1 MDWGKGCIIYLIISA
16 ILCGLIWG
24 VPWVSSCIGEGYDNI
39 RCSKLTSDYKEALK
53 NQDFEKA
60 HEVLTE
66 IYTYYD
72 DVVDDNREEKWMEIG
87 WSTNEKNI
95 MAASSIVCDAIKS
108 IYSEEIRLLVSF
120 NSEDSWERIIYLL
133 GEMNS
138 IGRKYNN
145 NTKLSKYSV
154 DPYLAASYQEF
165 VEAKNFICNLCL
177 NLAIDKGNM
186 LAGKKIL
193 RYYLSNCRIDQDK
206 HSSDRIISYIDS
218 DIKEAKKK
226 YKEAFSDNL
235 NLSPEKTNISGPLNL
250 YFEVVNREYVIS
262 ESANGHNTIT
272 IEFKRR
278 NKKGNYSEKTI
289 RLRFMDKNKN
299 IVCSANHTIY
309 DDSPL
314 YYLKV
319 GETGSVQFHVDD
331 NDDIT
336 SFVVES
342 SN

>member
-39 RCSKLTSDYKEALK
+39 RCSKLTSEYKEALK

-60 HEVLTE
+60 HEVLAD

-72 DVVDDNREEKWMEIG
+72 DVVDDNREEKFMEIG

-95 MAASSIVCDAIKS
+95 MAASSSVCDALKN
-108 IYSEEIRLLVSF
+108 IYSEEIRLLVSL
-120 NSEDSWERIIYLL
+120 NSEESWERVIYLL
-133 GEMNS
+133 SEMKS
-138 IGRKYNN
+138 IGRKYDN

-165 VEAKNFICNLCL
+165 VEVKNFICNLSL
-177 NLAIDKGNM
+177 NLAIDKGNI

-193 RYYLSNCRIDQDK
+193 RYYLSNCRIDQGK
-206 HSSDRIISYIDS
+206 NSYDRIVSYTES
-218 DIKEAKKK
+218 DIKEAKKT
-226 YKEAFSDNL
+226 YREAFADNL
-235 NLSPEKTNISGPLNL
+235 KISPEKTNISGPLNV
-250 YFEVVNREYVIS
+250 YFEVVNREYIISGS
-262 ESANGHNTIT
+262 ESENTIT
-272 IEFKRR
+272 IDFMRK

-289 RLRFMDKNKN
+289 ILRFMDKNKN
-299 IVCSANHTIY
+299 IVCSDSHTIY
-309 DDSPL
+309 DSSPL

-319 GETGSVQFHVDD
+319 GETGSVQFDID
-331 NDDIT
+331 NSEDIT

-342 SN
+342 RN

>member
-39 RCSKLTSDYKEALK
+39 RYSKLTSEYKEALK

-60 HEVLTE
+60 HEVLTD

-72 DVVDDNREEKWMEIG
+72 DVVDDNREEKFMEIG

-95 MAASSIVCDAIKS
+95 MAASSIVCDALKN
-108 IYSEEIRLLVSF
+108 IYSEEIRFLVSL
-120 NSEDSWERIIYLL
+120 NSEESWERVIYLL
-133 GEMNS
+133 SEMKS
-138 IGRKYNN
+138 IGRKYDN
-145 NTKLSKYSV
+145 NTKLSEYSV

-165 VEAKNFICNLCL
+165 VETKNNICNLSL
-177 NLAIDKGNM
+177 NLAIDKGNI

-193 RYYLSNCRIDQDK
+193 RYYLSNCRIDQGK
-206 HSSDRIISYIDS
+206 NSYDRIVSYTES
-218 DIKEAKKK
+218 DIKEAKKT
-226 YKEAFSDNL
+226 YREAFADNL
-235 NLSPEKTNISGPLNL
+235 KISPEKTNISGPLNV

-262 ESANGHNTIT
+262 GSESENTIT
-272 IEFKRR
+272 IDFMRK

-289 RLRFMDKNKN
+289 ILRFMDKNKN
-299 IVCSANHTIY
+299 IVCSGYHTID

-319 GETGSVQFHVDD
+319 GETGSVQFDID
-331 NDDIT
+331 NSEDIT

-342 SN
+342 RN